1 VRAKLPHR
9 IAVLG
14 GGESGIGAALLAA
27 HRGVDVF
34 LSEGRNLGPGYRAEL
49 EAAGIPCEEGQHSL
63 DQLLTAEAVVKSPG
77 IPPSHP
83 IVAALKQAGVP
94 IWSDIEWFYMNC
106 PASAKIAAITGSNGK
121 TTTTSWLGHILRQAG
136 ANVQVGGNI
145 GVGAGRLLLAPD
157 ADVYVLEV
165 SSYQLEDCPS
175 FRPDVAVLTNITP
188 DHLDRYGSLEAYAET
203 KFAIAQHQRSEDAFV
218 FYGEDPISQRYL
230 ERVAAN
236 LYPIYTSEP
245 ASLPAQGAAP
255 IPPNYLIRTAD
266 TEMTIDELALQGKHN
281 TFNALAAGLSARL
294 LQVRDEA
301 IRESL
306 AHFEGL
312 EHRMESVA
320 HVGGIHFINDSKATN
335 VNSTYYALE
344 SMTTPTVLILGGVDK
359 GNDYSELFRLVE
371 KKVKAIVAMG
381 TDNHKIVEA
390 FEGRVG
396 LLAETAS
403 MEHAV
408 RTAYQ
413 LASKGDTVLLSPC
426 CASFDLFQ
434 NYEDRGR
441 QFKTCVRAL

>member
-34 LSEGRNLGPGYRAEL
+34 LSEGKNLGPGYRAEL

-218 FYGEDPISQRYL
+218 FYGEDPVSQRYL

-245 ASLPAQGAAP
+245 ATLPAQGAAP

-266 TEMTIDELALQGKHN
+266 SEMTIDELALQGKHN

-390 FEGRVG
+390 FEGRVS